1 MSGPSCPCCYDVEF
15 DERIA
20 ERDLR
25 EYRRRGP
32 GKTTRTLA
40 SALAGLAVGATGAS
54 DGAAAGAA
62 GLTVLDVGG
71 GVGGLH
77 RLLLEA
83 GAASAVDVDASGPY
97 LAVAR
102 REAERLGLADRV
114 TFVHG
119 DFVSTAAE
127 MPIADLVGL
136 DRVVCCYPDVDALV
150 GAAARLTRS
159 RLGIAVPRDGRFA
172 RFAVGTVNV
181 WQRIIRSKLR
191 MHAHDL
197 ARIEAA
203 AAGGGLYLRNV
214 TPVGFWRV
222 LLFERPQAGG

>member
-1 MSGPSCPCCYDVEF
+1 MSGPSCSCCYDVEF

-32 GKTTRTLA
+32 AKTTLALA
-40 SALAGLAVGATGAS
+40 SALA
-54 DGAAAGAA
+54 AGDAA
-62 GLTVLDVGG
+62 GLSVLDVGG
-71 GVGGLH
+71 GIGGLH
-77 RLLLEA
+77 RLLLDA
-83 GAASAVDVDASGPY
+83 GAARAVDVDASGPY

-102 REAERLGLADRV
+102 REAERLGLADRT

-119 DFVSTAAE
+119 DFVSSAATVE
-127 MPIADLVGL
+127 AADLVGL

-150 GAAARLTRS
+150 GAAARLTRR

-172 RFAVGTVNV
+172 RLAVGAVNV
-181 WQRIIRSKLR
+181 WQRVIRSRLR

-197 ARIEAA
+197 SRIEAA
-203 AAGGGLYLRNV
+203 AGAAGLQLRSV
-214 TPVGFWRV
+214 APVGFWRV
-222 LLFERPQAGG
+222 LLFERSQAGG

>member
-1 MSGPSCPCCYDVEF
+1 MSGPSRPCCYDDEF
-15 DERIA
+15 DDRIA

-25 EYRRRGP
+25 AYRRGGP
-32 GKTTRTLA
+32 GRTTRVLA
-40 SALAGLAVGATGAS
+40 AALAPDRA
-54 DGAAAGAA
+54 D

-71 GVGGLH
+71 GIGGLH
-77 RLLLEA
+77 RLLLDA

-97 LAVAR
+97 LDAAR
-102 REAERLGLADRV
+102 REAERTGVAERV

-119 DFVSTAAE
+119 DFVASAAGVDA
-127 MPIADLVGL
+127 ADLVGL

-150 GAAARLTRS
+150 GAAARLTRR

-172 RFAVGTVNV
+172 RFAVGAVNV
-181 WQRIIRSKLR
+181 WQRIVRSRLR

-197 ARIEAA
+197 ERIRAA
-203 AAGGGLYLRNV
+203 AAGAGLELRDV

>member
-32 GKTTRTLA
+32 ANTTRTLA
-40 SALAGLAVGATGAS
+40 SALAAG
-54 DGAAAGAA
+54 DAAE
-62 GLTVLDVGG
+62 LTVLDVGG
-71 GVGGLH
+71 GIGGLH
-77 RLLLEA
+77 RLLLDA

-97 LAVAR
+97 LAVAQ
-102 REAERLGLADRV
+102 REAERLDVGDRV
-114 TFVHG
+114 QFIHG
-119 DFVSTAAE
+119 DFVASAAQLSA
-127 MPIADLVGL
+127 ADLVGL

-150 GAAARLTRS
+150 GAAARLTRQ
-159 RLGIAVPRDGRFA
+159 RLGIAVPRDGRFG
-172 RFAVGTVNV
+172 RFAIGVLNV
-181 WQRIIRSKLR
+181 WQRILRSRLR
-191 MHAHDL
+191 AYAHDL
-197 ARIEAA
+197 SRIEAA
-203 AAGGGLYLRNV
+203 AGSAGLQLRGV

>member
-25 EYRRRGP
+25 EYRRHGP

-40 SALAGLAVGATGAS
+40 SALAGDGDGAS
-54 DGAAAGAA
+54 
-62 GLTVLDVGG
+62 GLTVLDIGG

-83 GAASAVDVDASGPY
+83 GAASAVDIDASAPY
-97 LAVAR
+97 LAAAR
-102 REAERLGLADRV
+102 REAQRLGLDSRIEFA
-114 TFVHG
+114 HG
-119 DFVSTAAE
+119 DFVTSAPAVE
-127 MPIADLVGL
+127 AADLVGL

-150 GAAARLTRS
+150 GAAARLTRR

-172 RFAVGTVNV
+172 RFAVGAVNV

-203 AAGGGLYLRNV
+203 AGGAGLQLRSI
-214 TPVGFWRV
+214 TAVGFWRV
-222 LLFERPQAGG
+222 LLFERPQVGG